1 MSRLSLDTL
10 RSPNNP
16 LHIALRAYALALS
29 FSLGPSL
36 LTLITT
42 LLRSSKNQSPKRT
55 VTALCRLLKK
65 QLGPH
70 GFAFS
75 MTLATAGG
83 ASLSAIW
90 NSLYP
95 LNLSDND
102 RGPGRVTSNLSLLLD
117 FKRLSPY
124 STTLR
129 LFICNVIASTAS
141 IFLLQTGSRRTAGSS
156 ARQPRLSPTI
166 DLTILLA
173 VRALDALI
181 QSCIFKQYP
190 LNPVGI
196 SPEPVATHDEISK
209 RLEKEKI
216 HGDTERVR
224 RLRNRIDG
232 VIFWACSARYSTS
245 ILCIAFL

>member
-1 MSRLSLDTL
+1 MPRLSLDTL
-10 RSPNNP
+10 RRPNNP

-36 LTLITT
+36 LALITAF
-42 LLRSSKNQSPKRT
+42 LRSSKNPSPEHT
-55 VTALCRLLKK
+55 VAVLRRLLKK
-65 QLGPH
+65 QLGLH
-70 GFAFS
+70 GFAFA

-83 ASLSAIW
+83 ASLNAIW

-95 LNLSDND
+95 LDLPDDD
-102 RGPGRVTSNLSLLLD
+102 RGPERVKSNLSPLPD
-117 FKRLSPY
+117 FKRLLPY

-129 LFICNVIASTAS
+129 LCICNVITSTAS
-141 IFLLQTGSRRTAGSS
+141 IFLLQTGSRRTARSS
-156 ARQPRLSPTI
+156 VRQPRLSPTI

-190 LNPVGI
+190 LKSARN
-196 SPEPVATHDEISK
+196 SSDPVATRDEIEK

-224 RLRNRIDG
+224 RLRNTIDG
-232 VIFWACSARYSTS
+232 VIFWACSARYCTS
-245 ILCIAFL
+245 IPYMAFL

>member
-10 RSPNNP
+10 RRPNNP

-42 LLRSSKNQSPKRT
+42 LLRSSKNQSPKHT
-55 VTALCRLLKK
+55 VAALRRLLKK

-95 LNLSDND
+95 LNLSDDD
-102 RGPGRVTSNLSLLLD
+102 RGPGRVTSNLGLLPD
-117 FKRLSPY
+117 FKRLFPY

-141 IFLLQTGSRRTAGSS
+141 IFLLQTGSSS
-156 ARQPRLSPTI
+156 RQPRLSPTI

-181 QSCIFKQYP
+181 QSCIFKHHP
-190 LNPVGI
+190 LESLRI
-196 SPEPVATHDEISK
+196 SSEPIATHDDIEK
-209 RLEKEKI
+209 RLEREKI
-216 HGDTERVR
+216 HGDTERFR
-224 RLRNRIDG
+224 KLRNRIDG
-232 VIFWACSARYSTS
+232 VIFWACSARYCTS
-245 ILCIAFL
+245 ILYVAFL